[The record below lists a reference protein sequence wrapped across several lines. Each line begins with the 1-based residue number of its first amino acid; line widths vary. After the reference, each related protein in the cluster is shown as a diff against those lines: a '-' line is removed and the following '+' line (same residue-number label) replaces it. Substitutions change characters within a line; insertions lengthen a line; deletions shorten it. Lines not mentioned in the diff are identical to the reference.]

1 MQTSKTLIKRVKE
14 DIIKIDET
22 TLFTETQK
30 IVLLRNVLMKAV
42 EDIEIDVF
50 ATSDLAKNN

>member
-30 IVLLRNVLMKAV
+30 IVLLRNALMKAV

>member
-30 IVLLRNVLMKAV
+30 IVLLRSVLMKAV
-42 EDIEIDVF
+42 EDIDVDAF
-50 ATSDLAKNN
+50 VATESLTK

>member
-1 MQTSKTLIKRVKE
+1 MQTSKTLIKRVKD

>member
-14 DIIKIDET
+14 DIIKIDEA

-50 ATSDLAKNN
+50 VATELLTK

>member
-50 ATSDLAKNN
+50 ATSNLAKNN